1 MRVLA
6 FSLQISDMEGK
17 IMMNRDYKIH
27 RIKERGY
34 EVIIVGSKITATKGN
49 EVLAGSLNKVFKKI
63 FGY

>member
-1 MRVLA
+1 
-6 FSLQISDMEGK
+6 MEGK